1 VVVDDVTDIPA
12 PGDHGGDGA
21 RVARA
26 LGLDVNDVLD
36 LSASM
41 NPLARDPRPVLARHL
56 DAITRYP
63 DPSAATRALAAVM
76 GVAPERLLLTN
87 GGAEAIALVASVIGG
102 SVVEP
107 EFRLH
112 PRGDGPRWRS
122 NPHNPTG
129 ILAPRD
135 ARVAVWDEA
144 FYPLATGQWTRGDD
158 DVVVVG
164 SLTKLLA
171 CPGLRV
177 GYVLG
182 DPALIDGC
190 ARRQPH
196 WSLNGLASEA
206 LPDLLEPVDL
216 VRESAGVRTLREQL
230 RDLLARYGLV
240 ARPSDANWLLVER
253 PGLRDVLARQAIVV
267 RDCASF
273 AMPGVVRI
281 AVPDERGLERLDVA
295 LTRVR
300 PWLARVASASHDD
313 AAAEGA
319 RSAGAISVR
328 EGER

>member
-1 VVVDDVTDIPA
+1 MDVVTDIPA
-12 PGDHGGDGA
+12 PGNHGGDGA

-56 DAITRYP
+56 DAIARYP
-63 DPSAATRALAAVM
+63 DPSAATRALTAAM

-87 GGAEAIALVASVIGG
+87 GGAEAIVLVASVISG

-107 EFRLH
+107 EFGLH

-129 ILAPRD
+129 VLAPRD
-135 ARVAVWDEA
+135 ARAAVWDEA
-144 FYPLATGQWTRGDD
+144 FYPLATGEWTRGDHD
-158 DVVVVG
+158 AVVVG

-182 DPALIDGC
+182 DPALIDAC

-206 LPDLLEPVDL
+206 LADLLEPVDL
-216 VRESAGVRTLREQL
+216 VRESAGVRALREEL
-230 RDLLARYGLV
+230 RDLLARHGLV

-253 PGLRDVLARQAIVV
+253 PGLRDVLAREAIVV

-281 AVPDERGLERLDVA
+281 AVPDERGLERLDAALARVA
-295 LTRVR
+295 
-300 PWLARVASASHDD
+300 PWLARVASLRHEG
-313 AAAEGA
+313 AAAGSSP
-319 RSAGAISVR
+319 SASSPSVR
-328 EGER
+328 EEER